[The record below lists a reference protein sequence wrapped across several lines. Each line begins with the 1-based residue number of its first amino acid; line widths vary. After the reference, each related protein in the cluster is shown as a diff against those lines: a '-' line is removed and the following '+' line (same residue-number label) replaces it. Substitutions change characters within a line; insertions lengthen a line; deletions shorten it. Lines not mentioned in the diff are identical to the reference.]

1 MNGIKKS
8 CLITYMGIVF
18 GVLSMWYAFNKCA
31 FSEVNVVK
39 YTLICLMLSGICDMF
54 DGKFARMC
62 KRTEKEK
69 EFGVQ
74 LDSLAD
80 TFCFLAVPIV
90 IMLAIGMNDWYHI
103 IVYAYFII
111 NGVTRLGWFNV
122 NADTDKP
129 VDYYTGIPV
138 TSTAII
144 YPLVG
149 LLHTLVSPRIFEII
163 LIVITLIVGFLF
175 NFKVKIPK
183 FKSNWFYLL
192 MPILAIILA
201 IIMMVVI

>member
-1 MNGIKKS
+1 MNVFKKS
-8 CLITYMGIVF
+8 CLITYFGIIF
-18 GVLSMWYAFNKCA
+18 GVLSVWYAFNKCA
-31 FSEVNVVK
+31 FNEVNVVK

-62 KRTEKEK
+62 KRSKEEK
-69 EFGVQ
+69 EFGIQ

-90 IMLAIGMNDWYHI
+90 IMLAIGMNNWYHI
-103 IVYAYFII
+103 IVYSYFII
-111 NGVTRLGWFNV
+111 CGVTRLGWFNV
-122 NADTDKP
+122 NADSNKP
-129 VDYYTGIPV
+129 VDYFTGIPV

-149 LLHTLVSPRIFEII
+149 LLHTLVSEGIFEII
-163 LIVITLIVGFLF
+163 LIVITLLIGFLF
-175 NFKVKIPK
+175 NFKIKIPK
-183 FKSNWFYLL
+183 FKGNWYYIL

-201 IIMMVVI
+201 IIMVIL